1 MESLINTISSN
12 PVYTAILIIFSI
24 LLVYAFVKK
33 IIKLVFVVGIL
44 LIVYAVYSNSVGKN
58 APKNIDELRES
69 VSKEVSK
76 VKEATSESINEVKQ
90 STRKIVEEKVEEKL
104 DQLLGD

>member
-12 PVYTAILIIFSI
+12 PVYLAILIIFSI

-44 LIVYAVYSNSVGKN
+44 LIVYAVYSNSVGKV
-58 APKNIDELRES
+58 AHFEVGGKK
-69 VSKEVSK
+69 VSFCVRNMRGC
-76 VKEATSESINEVKQ
+76 AIHSIKFDYC
-90 STRKIVEEKVEEKL
+90 TKIFAL
-104 DQLLGD
+104 SF